1 MGISIRFLRTVVVAL
16 TASVCAFAA
25 ESTWLDKV
33 APLISPAEKKTYLG
47 ASQQERA
54 KFEENFWTTKS
65 ISGPDYF
72 ARLNY
77 VDTMF
82 GSGKTGS
89 GANTDQGR
97 VYLTI
102 GPPNKVSRH
111 PSSRIFV
118 PMEIWYYDTVPGVLD
133 TELRLIFF
141 QKNNTGYPKLYS
153 PNLDTVRALL
163 LPEAATVHMF
173 GPNDSTGES
182 DIRNILRAP
191 PADDEVISAA
201 VNVATG
207 IKYTGN
213 DEILGMVSSPRAIL
227 SRPPETDVKSR
238 LVLARTKLDVFRSP
252 SEYGGTQVDLRLEA
266 NAAREIKVEI
276 VTGAVPVYENSVRLK
291 FAKAAPV
298 VYTHRLDLLPGSYN
312 AVFTVDGKPS
322 TYPIEIGDGNV
333 MGDIFRADISDASDR
348 RQTPFRFE
356 DRQLDPGAAGRY
368 AIVTLARPEKVT
380 WMIRKGSAVMWRGAA
395 EPAGPANMAS
405 IELPSDLQPG
415 TYMIEAV
422 TASDSRST
430 EFIAGRSRRIDA
442 APAEP
447 AVISFNANLSPA
459 LRLAFLGHQ
468 WLLKSNVV
476 EARRNLNASLA
487 RGVTDDA
494 QLEMA
499 RIDALTGNVD
509 AAREQVKQILRR
521 NPNHFEALSV
531 YAYVE
536 TQLQD
541 YTAAADLYRRALAIQ
556 DSPALRVALAR
567 LPKQ

>member
-1 MGISIRFLRTVVVAL
+1 MGIRTVLLAL
-16 TASVCAFAA
+16 AASVCAFAA
-25 ESTWLDKV
+25 EATWLDKV
-33 APLISPAEKKTYLG
+33 APLITPAEKKTYVA
-47 ASQQERA
+47 ASPQERA
-54 KFEENFWTTKS
+54 KFEENFWTSKS
-65 ISGPDYF
+65 ITGPEYF

-77 VDTMF
+77 VDATF

-118 PMEIWYYDTVPGVLD
+118 PLDVWYYDIVPAVLN

-141 QKNNTGYPKLYS
+141 QKNNVGYPKLYS

-182 DIRNILRAP
+182 DIRNILRVP
-191 PADDEVISAA
+191 PAEDEIISAA
-201 VNVATG
+201 VNVAIG

-227 SRPPETDVKSR
+227 GRPPETDVTSR

-276 VTGAVPVYENSVRLK
+276 VDGAVPVYQNSVHLN
-291 FAKAAPV
+291 FPKAAPV
-298 VYTHRLDLLPGSYN
+298 VYTHRLDLLPGSYQ

-322 TYPIEIGDGNV
+322 TYPIEIGDGKS
-333 MGDIFRADISDASDR
+333 MGDIFRADISDTSDR

-356 DRQLDPGAAGRY
+356 DREIDLSPAGKY
-368 AIVTLARPEKVT
+368 ALVRLAKPEKVT
-380 WMIRKGSAVMWRGAA
+380 WMIRKGSAVVWRGVSNPDTADVT
-395 EPAGPANMAS
+395 S
-405 IELPSDLQPG
+405 IELPTGLQPG
-415 TYMIEAV
+415 TYLIEAV
-422 TASDSRST
+422 TATDAKST
-430 EFIAGRSRRIDA
+430 EFEARSARGGDPQ
-442 APAEP
+442 PAL
-447 AVISFNANLSPA
+447 ISFNANLAPA

-468 WLLKSNVV
+468 WLLKNNIA
-476 EARRNLNASLA
+476 EARRNLTASLA
-487 RGVTDDA
+487 KGTTDDA
-494 QLEMA
+494 QIEMA

-509 AAREQVKQILRR
+509 AARVRVKEILGR

-536 TQLQD
+536 AQLQD
-541 YTAAADLYRRALAIQ
+541 YSAAAELYRRALAVQ
-556 DSPALRVALAR
+556 DSPALRLALTR